1 MQVQRIDYIKDLQY
15 KLYACKRSLETYP
28 EHLVGT
34 EYNLAVNRYG
44 DVLKEK
50 LKNPLC
56 TELAMKNVLDEHP
69 IIYKKAYKKNLA
81 KIEDNEYIKGL
92 LSKIAAQEKQ
102 QEWSLSLRRA
112 LIAED
117 RIELYAV
124 KPKLKGFK
132 KLLLRLKLML

>member
-1 MQVQRIDYIKDLQY
+1 MQIQRIDYIKDLQY

-69 IIYKKAYKKNLA
+69 IIYKKAYTSSLILKFTPVFSAIFLHSSISSAGKTSTIL
-81 KIEDNEYIKGL
+81 KITEGTWFFAHFAN
-92 LSKIAAQEKQ
+92 SKSSENP
-102 QEWSLSLRRA
+102 SS
-112 LIAED
+112 
-117 RIELYAV
+117 
-124 KPKLKGFK
+124 PKSQIQSS
-132 KLLLRLKLML
+132 